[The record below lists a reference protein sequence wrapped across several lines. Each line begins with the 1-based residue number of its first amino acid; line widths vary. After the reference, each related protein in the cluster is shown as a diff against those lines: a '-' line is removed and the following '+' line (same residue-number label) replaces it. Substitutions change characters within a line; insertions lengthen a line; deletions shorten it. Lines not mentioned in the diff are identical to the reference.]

1 MINLSSNVAFN
12 MKEATFA
19 YIKHNNLYV
28 VATTRKNSNV
38 AMLFTLLHKIC
49 SVMDDYFKEMEE
61 ESIR

>member
-1 MINLSSNVAFN
+1 

-49 SVMDDYFKEMEE
+49 SVMEDYFKEMEE